1 MGSTKAT
8 NSGLPSPVAG
18 SSADEPARASRAAA
32 APAGAPAAAAA
43 AASEAGQGA
52 ATGGG
57 EAVLVYVTAANAGE
71 ARRIGRQAV
80 EQRLAACA
88 NVYPHIDSFYWWQG
102 ELVEDHEAVVILKTR
117 RARVPELIAAV
128 RSWHS
133 YSVPAILV
141 LEVRDGNP
149 DYLRWLAEETAGERP
164 GAGG

>member
-1 MGSTKAT
+1 MGFG
-8 NSGLPSPVAG
+8 SGANRG
-18 SSADEPARASRAAA
+18 GARRLGR
-32 APAGAPAAAAA
+32 P
-43 AASEAGQGA
+43 
-52 ATGGG
+52 GGG
-57 EAVLVYVTAANAGE
+57 E
-71 ARRIGRQAV
+71 RRG
-80 EQRLAACA
+80 ACA

-164 GAGG
+164 GASG